1 MADEMDDLHGED
13 AAIGRLL
20 RERLPRHAAPGRLR
34 AAVVAAAG
42 PRRSGWTWPWLAP
55 AAAAAATALIA
66 FLWIAP
72 SLPTTNL
79 GDPVR
84 LVTRAVL
91 SEHARTILWGE
102 ERPDVV
108 PAALPRAMED
118 SGVALSWV
126 FTGDDDIQLV
136 NAQPTYLDGRRGIEL
151 AYRDREGH
159 TVTYLVLP
167 ARTLTLPDRGRVPIG
182 RWRPVVRQE
191 GGFSLIMWK
200 QQELLC
206 VLVSDLVSESDLGR
220 LKQYFIK
227 VRTST
232 EPYAVY

>member
-1 MADEMDDLHGED
+1 MADEVDDRQGED
-13 AAIGRLL
+13 TAIGRLL
-20 RERLPRHAAPGRLR
+20 RERLPRHAAPGWLR
-34 AAVVAAAG
+34 AAIVEAAA
-42 PRRSGWTWPWLAP
+42 PRRSGWKWPWLAP

-91 SEHARTILWGE
+91 SEHARTVLWGE
-102 ERPDVV
+102 ERQDVV

-126 FTGDDDIQLV
+126 FTGDDEIQLV

-167 ARTLTLPDRGRVPIG
+167 ARTLLLPDRGRVPIG